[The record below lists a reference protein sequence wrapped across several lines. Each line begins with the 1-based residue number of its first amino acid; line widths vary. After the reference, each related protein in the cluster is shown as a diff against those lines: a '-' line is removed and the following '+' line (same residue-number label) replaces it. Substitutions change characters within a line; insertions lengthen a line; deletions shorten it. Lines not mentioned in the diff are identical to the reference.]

1 MMKFP
6 LLYCALFVSGLLYS
20 NKSEAQIFKKINDAL
35 NKVNQSQTDSTRNT
49 NSPAAGTPVSGSG
62 STKTNV
68 LTSLSSKDASLGIK
82 QALSNGLNI
91 SIESLAKKDGFLG
104 DAAVRILMPAEAQ
117 KVEKTLRAVGMG
129 KLCDQFIQ
137 SMNRAAEGAVKEAAP
152 VFVNALSKMTI
163 TDATNI
169 LLGSKQD
176 AATTFFKT
184 NTSTEL
190 TKKFSPVIQSA
201 MGVNNVDQYW
211 TQLTSAYNNLPLGNK
226 VETNLTAYVTQ
237 KAIDGLFIKVAD
249 QESKIRNNIGGSRNT
264 NILQKVFGYA
274 DEKK

>member
-6 LLYCALFVSGLLYS
+6 LLYCALSVSGLLYS
-20 NKSEAQIFKKINDAL
+20 NTSEAQIFKKISETLAKTTL
-35 NKVNQSQTDSTRNT
+35 AQTDSAKTAT
-49 NSPAAGTPVSGSG
+49 
-62 STKTNV
+62 STSSNISS
-68 LTSLSSKDASLGIK
+68 LASLSNKDASLGIK
-82 QALSNGLNI
+82 QALSNGLNL

-104 DAAVRILMPAEAQ
+104 DAAVKILMPAEAQ

-152 VFVNALSKMTI
+152 VFVKSLSKMTI

-169 LLGSKQD
+169 LLGNKED

-184 NTSTEL
+184 NTSAEL
-190 TKKFSPVIQSA
+190 NSKFSPLIKSA
-201 MGVNNVDQYW
+201 MGTNNVDQYW
-211 TQLTSAYNNLPLGNK
+211 TQLTTAYNNLPLGNK

-249 QESKIRNNIGGSRNT
+249 QELKIRNNIGGSRNT
-264 NILQKVFGYA
+264 DILQKVFGYA

>member
-1 MMKFP
+1 MKFP
-6 LLYCALFVSGLLYS
+6 LLYCTLFVSGLLYS
-20 NKSEAQIFKKINDAL
+20 NASEAQIFKKISETLA
-35 NKVNQSQTDSTRNT
+35 KANQGQTDSTKTTSTSKTTTSNT
-49 NSPAAGTPVSGSG
+49 TAIASKSNTLA
-62 STKTNV
+62 
-68 LTSLSSKDASLGIK
+68 SLSNKDASLGIK
-82 QALSNGLNI
+82 QALSNGLNL

-104 DAAVRILMPAEAQ
+104 DAAVKILMPAEAQ

-169 LLGSKQD
+169 LLGSKED

-184 NTSTEL
+184 NASTEL
-190 TKKFSPVIQSA
+190 TNKFSPVIKSA
-201 MGVNNVDQYW
+201 MGTNNVDQYW
-211 TQLTSAYNNLPLGNK
+211 TQLTTAYNNLPLGNK

-249 QESKIRNNIGGSRNT
+249 QESKIRHNIGGSRNT

>member
-6 LLYCALFVSGLLYS
+6 LLYCTLFVSGLLYS
-20 NKSEAQIFKKINDAL
+20 NNSEAQIFKKINEAL
-35 NKVNQSQTDSTRNT
+35 NKASQGQTDSTKTTNT
-49 NSPAAGTPVSGSG
+49 STTGS
-62 STKTNV
+62 STSSSNKSNP
-68 LTSLSSKDASLGIK
+68 LASLSNKDASLGIK
-82 QALSNGLNI
+82 QALSNGLNL

-104 DAAVRILMPAEAQ
+104 DAAVKILMPAEAQ

-190 TKKFSPVIQSA
+190 TNKFSPVIQSA

-274 DEKK
+274 DDKK

>member
-6 LLYCALFVSGLLYS
+6 LLYCTLFVSGLLYS
-20 NKSEAQIFKKINDAL
+20 NTSEAQIFKKINEAL
-35 NKVNQSQTDSTRNT
+35 NKANQSQTDSAKNAS
-49 NSPAAGTPVSGSG
+49 SPTTGTSVPASG
-62 STKTNV
+62 STKSSTLV
-68 LTSLSSKDASLGIK
+68 SLSNKDASLGIK
-82 QALSNGLNI
+82 QALSNGLNL

-104 DAAVRILMPAEAQ
+104 DAAVKILMPAEAQ

-152 VFVNALSKMTI
+152 VFLNALSKMTI

-184 NTSTEL
+184 NTSAEL
-190 TKKFSPVIQSA
+190 TNKFSPVIQSA

-237 KAIDGLFIKVAD
+237 KAIDGLFVKVAD

>member
-1 MMKFP
+1 MKFP
-6 LLYCALFVSGLLYS
+6 FLYYSLFVAGLLCTYT
-20 NKSEAQIFKKINDAL
+20 SEAQIFKKISEAL
-35 NKVNQSQTDSTRNT
+35 NKVNQTDSSSAAANAANSSSHNT
-49 NSPAAGTPVSGSG
+49 ATSNG
-62 STKTNV
+62 
-68 LTSLSSKDASLGIK
+68 LTSLSNKDASLGIK
-82 QALSNGLNI
+82 QALSNGLNA

-104 DAAVRILMPAEAQ
+104 DAAVKILMPAEAQ
-117 KVEKTLRAVGMG
+117 KVEKALRAVGMG
-129 KLCDQFIQ
+129 KLCDQFVQ

-184 NTSTEL
+184 NTSAEL
-190 TKKFSPVIQSA
+190 TTKFSPVIQSA
-201 MGVNNVDQYW
+201 MGANHVDQYW
-211 TQLTSAYNNLPLGNK
+211 TQLTTAYNNLPLSNK

-249 QESKIRNNIGGSRNT
+249 QELKIRNNIGGSRNT
-264 NILQKVFGYA
+264 SILQKVFGYA

>member
-1 MMKFP
+1 MKFP
-6 LLYCALFVSGLLYS
+6 LLYCTLLVSALLYS
-20 NKSEAQIFKKINDAL
+20 NTSEGQIFKKITEAL
-35 NKVNQSQTDSTRNT
+35 AKANQGQTDSAKTTSASGTTATSSKNNT
-49 NSPAAGTPVSGSG
+49 LA
-62 STKTNV
+62 
-68 LTSLSSKDASLGIK
+68 SLSNSDASSGIK
-82 QALSNGLNI
+82 QALSNGLNM

-104 DAAVRILMPAEAQ
+104 DATVKILMPAEAQ

-129 KLCDQFIQ
+129 KLCDQFVQ

-169 LLGSKQD
+169 LLGSKED

-190 TKKFSPVIQSA
+190 TDKFRPVIKSA
-201 MGVNNVDQYW
+201 MGTNNVDQYW
-211 TQLTSAYNNLPLGNK
+211 TQLTTAYNNLPLGNK

-249 QESKIRNNIGGSRNT
+249 QESKIRHNIGGSRNT
-264 NILQKVFGYA
+264 NILQQVFGYA
-274 DEKK
+274 DEKKFK

>member
-6 LLYCALFVSGLLYS
+6 LLYCTLFVSGLLFS
-20 NKSEAQIFKKINDAL
+20 NNSEAQIFKKINDAL
-35 NKVNQSQTDSTRNT
+35 NKANQSQTDSTKKT
-49 NSPAAGTPVSGSG
+49 NSSTASSSTTGSNK
-62 STKTNV
+62 SNP
-68 LTSLSSKDASLGIK
+68 LASLSNKDASLGIK
-82 QALSNGLNI
+82 QALSNGLNL

-104 DAAVRILMPAEAQ
+104 DAAVKILMPAEAQ

-190 TKKFSPVIQSA
+190 TNKFSPVIQSA

-274 DEKK
+274 DDKK

>member
-6 LLYCALFVSGLLYS
+6 LLYCTLFVSGLLYS
-20 NKSEAQIFKKINDAL
+20 NASEAQIFKKISETLTKA
-35 NKVNQSQTDSTRNT
+35 NQSQTDSTKTATSSNT
-49 NSPAAGTPVSGSG
+49 AASSSKSNS
-62 STKTNV
+62 
-68 LTSLSSKDASLGIK
+68 LTSLSNKDASLGIK
-82 QALSNGLNI
+82 QALSNGLNL

-104 DAAVRILMPAEAQ
+104 DAAVKILMPAEAQ

-169 LLGSKQD
+169 LLGSKED

-184 NTSTEL
+184 STSTEL
-190 TKKFSPVIQSA
+190 TNKFSPVIKSA
-201 MGVNNVDQYW
+201 MGTNNVDQYW
-211 TQLTSAYNNLPLGNK
+211 TQLTTAYNNLPLGNK

-249 QESKIRNNIGGSRNT
+249 QESKIRHNIGGSRNT

>member
-6 LLYCALFVSGLLYS
+6 LLYCTLFVSGLLYS
-20 NKSEAQIFKKINDAL
+20 NSSEAQIFKKINEAL
-35 NKVNQSQTDSTRNT
+35 NKANQSQTDSTKNASSST
-49 NSPAAGTPVSGSG
+49 AGTPVSGSG
-62 STKTNV
+62 STTSNA
-68 LTSLSSKDASLGIK
+68 LASLSNKDASLGIK
-82 QALSNGLNI
+82 QALSNGLNL
-91 SIESLAKKDGFLG
+91 SIKSLAKKDGFLG
-104 DAAVRILMPAEAQ
+104 DAAVKILMPAEAQ

-184 NTSTEL
+184 NTSAEL
-190 TKKFSPVIQSA
+190 TNKFSPVIQSA

>member
-1 MMKFP
+1 MIKSP
-6 LLYCALFVSGLLYS
+6 LVYCSFLVAGLLCS
-20 NKSEAQIFKKINDAL
+20 NSSNAQILKKIGESL
-35 NKVNQSQTDSTRNT
+35 NKVNQSQVDSTKRANSSTNT
-49 NSPAAGTPVSGSG
+49 SSK
-62 STKTNV
+62 STAV
-68 LTSLSSKDASLGIK
+68 TSLSNKDASLGIK
-82 QALSNGLNI
+82 QALSNGLNL

-104 DAAVRILMPAEAQ
+104 DAAVRIMMPTEAQ

-169 LLGSKQD
+169 LLGSRED

-184 NTSTEL
+184 STSVEL
-190 TKKFSPVIQSA
+190 TNKFSPVIQSA
-201 MGVNNVDQYW
+201 MGENNVNHYW
-211 TQLTSAYNNLPLGNK
+211 TQLTTAYNNLPLGNK

-249 QESKIRNNIGGSRNT
+249 QETKIRNNIGGSRNT
-264 NILQKVFGYA
+264 TVLRKVFGYA

>member
-1 MMKFP
+1 MKFP
-6 LLYCALFVSGLLYS
+6 LLYCTLFVSGLLYS
-20 NKSEAQIFKKINDAL
+20 NASEAQIFKKISETLA
-35 NKVNQSQTDSTRNT
+35 KANQGQTDSTKTTSTSKTTTSNT
-49 NSPAAGTPVSGSG
+49 TAIASKSNTLA
-62 STKTNV
+62 
-68 LTSLSSKDASLGIK
+68 SLSNKDASLGIK
-82 QALSNGLNI
+82 QALSNGLNL

-104 DAAVRILMPAEAQ
+104 DAAVKILMPAEAQ

-137 SMNRAAEGAVKEAAP
+137 SMNRAAEGAV
-152 VFVNALSKMTI
+152 NALSKMTI

-169 LLGSKQD
+169 LLGSKED

-190 TKKFSPVIQSA
+190 TNKFSPVIKSA
-201 MGVNNVDQYW
+201 MGTNNVDQYW
-211 TQLTSAYNNLPLGNK
+211 TQLTTAYNNLPLGNK

-249 QESKIRNNIGGSRNT
+249 QESKIRHNIDGSRNT

-274 DEKK
+274 DQKK